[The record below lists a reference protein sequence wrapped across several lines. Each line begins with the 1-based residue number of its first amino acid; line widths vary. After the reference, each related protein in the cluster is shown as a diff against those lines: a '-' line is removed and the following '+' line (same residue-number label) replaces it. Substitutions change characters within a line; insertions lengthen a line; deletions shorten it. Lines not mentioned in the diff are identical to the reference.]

1 MPHNPEVRAAHLK
14 ALANAV
20 RELGPAESQRVRATV
35 PDALRRIAE
44 SARLAWLPAGL
55 LVDLCV
61 AAEEAVGRPALQRWG
76 AAALDATVR
85 APLARAFY
93 EAALA
98 LEGWNPAVVLSH
110 LVQAWPLLYRGCGD
124 LVVSEKEPG
133 RIRLVHAPVPE
144 LLRRAATVL
153 PLVGAIGAVP
163 SHCGRTGAAVA
174 EWEAASPRFV
184 YVVSWS

>member
-1 MPHNPEVRAAHLK
+1 MPHSPEVRAAHLK
-14 ALANAV
+14 ALAKAV
-20 RELGPAESQRVRATV
+20 RELGPAGSERLRISV
-35 PDALRRIAE
+35 PDALRRIADA
-44 SARLAWLPAGL
+44 ARLEWLPASV
-55 LVDLCV
+55 LVDVCV
-61 AAEEAVGRPALQRWG
+61 AAEEAVGRAALQRWG

-98 LEGWNPAVVLSH
+98 LEGWNPAVVISH

-133 RIRLVHAPVPE
+133 RVRLVHAPVPE
-144 LLRRAATVL
+144 LLRREATVL
-153 PLVGAIGAVP
+153 PLVGAIAAVP
-163 SHCGRTGAAVA
+163 SHCGRTGVATA
-174 EWEAASPRFV
+174 EWEPDSARFV